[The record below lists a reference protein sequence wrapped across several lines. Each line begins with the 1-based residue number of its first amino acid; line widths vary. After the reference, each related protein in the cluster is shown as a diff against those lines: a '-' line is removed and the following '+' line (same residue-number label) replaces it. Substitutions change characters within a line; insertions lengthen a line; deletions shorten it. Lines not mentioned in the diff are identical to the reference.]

1 MVALHNFR
9 SSFMG
14 MQTKFSF
21 SALKIDLSIFW
32 NILVFF
38 RCLVKD
44 FETRPHASEMLKHM
58 FVCWVAS
65 KRETVSHCF
74 FIIFVFV
81 LIKDYQPATIHR
93 KLQL

>member
-1 MVALHNFR
+1 
-9 SSFMG
+9 MG

-21 SALKIDLSIFW
+21 SALKIDLY
-32 NILVFF
+32 LLEYTMVFF

-74 FIIFVFV
+74 FLFF
-81 LIKDYQPATIHR
+81 LFLYLLKTIS
-93 KLQL
+93 Q

>member
-1 MVALHNFR
+1 MALHNFR
-9 SSFMG
+9 SPFMG

-21 SALKIDLSIFW
+21 SALKIDLSMFW
-32 NILVFF
+32 NILVFFF

-65 KRETVSHCF
+65 KRETVSQCF
-74 FIIFVFV
+74 FYYFCFCY
-81 LIKDYQPATIHR
+81 LNCTYK
-93 KLQL
+93 KLSASNTS